1 MLPGSELCGGRRPR
15 CELSYRI
22 SYGTKQVPFRRVY
35 AAPLTGLTPIPEST
49 FTGRSNIVFACEV
62 DVEDFMPAYTVG
74 DNSLVVATD
83 SMKTII
89 IIRQAMVLSGAT
101 HEGSLASLARTS
113 IERYEHLHDFDGFV
127 SESIQHLIHQVGRRM
142 LALPAARLGPV
153 CGGEPHTRSV
163 APLGG

>member
-1 MLPGSELCGGRRPR
+1 
-15 CELSYRI
+15 
-22 SYGTKQVPFRRVY
+22 VPFHRVS

-49 FTGRSNIVFACEV
+49 FTGRSNIVFGCEV

-83 SMKTII
+83 SMKI
-89 IIRQAMVLSGAT
+89 IIRQAMIFSGAT
-101 HEGSLASLARTS
+101 HEGSLAALVRTF
-113 IERYEHLHDFDGFV
+113 IELDEHLHDFGGFV

-153 CGGEPHTRSV
+153 RGGEPHARSV